1 MELEHINSGRKKR
14 PKKEKKEKR
23 KKKDAKMAAF
33 FTGPSVPD
41 PTDLSLRF
49 VDKLSNYLFILKFLT
64 YIMRST

>member
-23 KKKDAKMAAF
+23 RKKDAKMAAF

-49 VDKLSNYLFILKFLT
+49 VNRFSKYLFLIYT
-64 YIMRST
+64 